1 MNTNLKRLREK
12 AKLTQADVAKGVG
25 KAPSLVAMWESGSRQ
40 PRADMLPKLA
50 RVLGCTIDDLFSAP
64 DDETKAG

>member
-1 MNTNLKRLREK
+1 MNINLKYLREK
-12 AKLTQADVAKGVG
+12 AKLTQAEVAQGVG
-25 KAPSLVAMWESGSRQ
+25 KTPSLITMWENGSRQ

-50 RVLGCTIDDLFSAP
+50 RVLGCTIDDLFDTQ